1 MAFLRIIYFGFF
13 SVINNIWL
21 KINKVSYSSITINGF
36 LLLYNKGSIVFGKN
50 LKINSHSLK
59 NIIGGDTRSSIIV
72 KKKASLQI
80 GENFKMSNS
89 AIYCAEKITIG
100 DNVMIGGSCRIWD
113 TDFHPLDSKSRMD
126 NPNEDYS
133 TKPIVIA
140 DNVFIGGFSIILKG
154 VVIGDGSII
163 GAGSVVSKS
172 VPPGEIWGGNPA
184 AFIKKINTNG
194 HSEKI

>member
-1 MAFLRIIYFGFF
+1 MAFLRVIYFGFF
-13 SVINNIWL
+13 SFINKIWL
-21 KINKVSYSSITINGF
+21 KVNRVSYSSVTINGF
-36 LLLYNKGSIVFGKN
+36 LLLYNKGSVMFGKN
-50 LKINSHSLK
+50 LKINSHPFK

-72 KKKASLQI
+72 KKKADLQI

-133 TKPIVIA
+133 TKPIVIG
-140 DNVFIGGFSIILKG
+140 DNAFIGGFSIILKG
-154 VVIGDGSII
+154 VVIGEGSII

-172 VPPGEIWGGNPA
+172 VPSGEIWGGNPA
-184 AFIKKINTNG
+184 AFIKKI
-194 HSEKI
+194 SA